1 MVDKNKHYCKCEL
14 NGEENGEI
22 IAEYWKAFLPGAF
35 VNPWFV
41 GRDLL
46 TDTLLIFL
54 PNNKNDLASE
64 IKNIGITRKI
74 LLGAIMLDDISEEE
88 IIKVLND
95 MSLEDIY
102 NYKKLIEEGKTKH
115 KEMLRE
121 YKGKNKVKR
130 HNKVLKQTI
139 KNVQSVMNR
148 K

>member
-22 IAEYWKAFLPGAF
+22 IAEYWKVFLPGAF

-74 LLGAIMLDDISEEE
+74 LLGAIMLDDISEEDDDNE
-88 IIKVLND
+88 FNLD
-95 MSLEDIY
+95 DEDDD
-102 NYKKLIEEGKTKH
+102 
-115 KEMLRE
+115 
-121 YKGKNKVKR
+121 
-130 HNKVLKQTI
+130 
-139 KNVQSVMNR
+139 
-148 K
+148 